1 MIRVGFTL
9 IGGERW
15 TGGRVYLLNL
25 LRAISIHERDR
36 LAPFVFIGIDIDS
49 RELSELQALPG
60 VQLVAGATWSEARR
74 RAELA
79 SAVALGRDAKAYREM
94 RDRGIDVFFESARYF
109 GWRPGI
115 PMIAWVP
122 DLQHR
127 ALRHMF
133 SPAGW
138 WKRELGIR
146 AQLAG
151 GRVIM
156 LSSESACRDLER
168 WYPAS
173 IGHTRVVRFAVPA
186 GVEVEVEDERA
197 RRIVASYG
205 LPQCYFFL
213 PNQFWRH
220 KNHRLV
226 LDALISL
233 RKRGCEIVVVAT
245 GRGHDP
251 RAPGYFDEFSRRV
264 QRERLGDQFRHLG
277 VVPYEHLGPI
287 LAASTALL
295 NPSLFEGWSTTVEE
309 ARALGV
315 PAILSDLPVHR
326 EQMGDAATY
335 FDPHDPESLASAL
348 ESFVPVSPSERL
360 QRAIAGR
367 QEVERR
373 YRAYARNFADL
384 CEETV
389 SGSAASRTRVS
400 QARRTG

>member
-25 LRAISIHERDR
+25 LRALSTHERDR
-36 LAPFVFIGIDIDS
+36 LTPFVFTGTDVDS
-49 RELSELQALPG
+49 RELSELQALKG
-60 VQLVAGATWSEARR
+60 VQLVASGTWSEARR
-74 RAELA
+74 REELA
-79 SAVALGRDAKAYREM
+79 STIVLGRDPKVYREM
-94 RDRGIDVFFESARYF
+94 RDHGIDVFFESARYF
-109 GWRPGI
+109 GWRPGV

-127 ALRHMF
+127 TLRHMF

-138 WKRELGIR
+138 WKRDLGIR
-146 AQLAG
+146 AQVAS
-151 GRVIM
+151 GRMMM
-156 LSSESACRDLER
+156 LSSESACHELER

-173 IGHTRVVRFAVPA
+173 IGRTRVVQFAVPA
-186 GVEVEVEDERA
+186 GCEIDDERA
-197 RRIVASYG
+197 RSITASYR
-205 LPQCYFFL
+205 LPRQYFFL

-220 KNHRLV
+220 KNHLLV
-226 LDALISL
+226 VDALIRL
-233 RKRGCEIVVVAT
+233 RKRGRDIVVVAT
-245 GRGHDP
+245 GRPHDP
-251 RAPGYFDEFSRRV
+251 RAPRYFDEFSRRV
-264 QRERLGDQFRHLG
+264 DLEGLGDQFRYIG

-335 FDPHDPESLASAL
+335 FDPHDAESLASAL
-348 ESFVPVSPSERL
+348 GSFAPLSVSERL
-360 QRAIAGR
+360 QRAAAGR

-373 YRAYARNFADL
+373 YRAYACKFADL
-384 CEETV
+384 CEEAV
-389 SGSAASRTRVS
+389 SRAAASRGRVS
-400 QARRTG
+400 QLS

>member
-25 LRAISIHERDR
+25 LRAIAIHERDR
-36 LAPFVFIGIDIDS
+36 LAPFVFAGTDIDS
-49 RELSELQALPG
+49 RELAEFQALPD
-60 VQLVAGATWSEARR
+60 VQLVASPTWSEARR
-74 RAELA
+74 RTELA
-79 SAVALGRDAKAYREM
+79 SAVVLGRDAKAYREM

-115 PMIAWVP
+115 PMIAWIP

-151 GRVIM
+151 GRLIM
-156 LSSESACRDLER
+156 LSSESACADLER
-168 WYPAS
+168 WYPGTF
-173 IGHTRVVRFAVPA
+173 GHTRVVRFAVPA
-186 GVEVEVEDERA
+186 GFEVADERV
-197 RRIVASYG
+197 RSIVASYG
-205 LPQCYFFL
+205 LPQSYFFL

-220 KNHRLV
+220 KNHSLV
-226 LDALISL
+226 LDALLRS
-233 RKRGCEIVVVAT
+233 RKRRREIVVVAT
-245 GRGHDP
+245 GKGNDP

-264 QRERLGDQFRHLG
+264 QREDLGEQFRHLG
-277 VVPYEHLGPI
+277 VLPYEHLGPL
-287 LAASTALL
+287 LAASMALL

-348 ESFVPVSPSERL
+348 ESFTPISAAERL

-367 QEVERR
+367 EEVQRR
-373 YRAYARNFADL
+373 YRAYAHNFADL
-384 CEETV
+384 CEEAV
-389 SGSAASRTRVS
+389 SGPTAARTRIG